1 MDQADQETLRY
12 RVINKPSSLTAMY
25 VKLMSD
31 WDALSPDQFDDR
43 VEDLVDEIEGQEI
56 RLTKQ
61 KIIFDVTEQDQT
73 YYQSL
78 TNKTNNEIESAKK
91 QIQLLEK
98 QLQHEKI
105 LKSYKKQFE
114 EAATSI
120 NKFPPAQESIQKI
133 KECETERDRLEK
145 ACKNEVIL
153 QKQLQLHKLVSMI
166 QDFRAEAS
174 METIE
179 AKELLEEGGA

>member
-1 MDQADQETLRY
+1 
-12 RVINKPSSLTAMY
+12 MY

-31 WDALSPDQFDDR
+31 WDAITPDQFDDR

-78 TNKTNNEIESAKK
+78 TNKTNNEIDNAKK

-98 QLQHEKI
+98 QLKHEKL

-120 NKFPPAQESIQKI
+120 NEFPPAQESMKKI
-133 KECETERDRLEK
+133 KECEVERDRLEK
-145 ACKNEVIL
+145 ACKNEFIL

-166 QDFRAEAS
+166 QDFRAES
-174 METIE
+174 SLENVE
-179 AKELLEEGGA
+179 AKALLGDGDEEMNGEEERSDIEMMN

>member
-1 MDQADQETLRY
+1 
-12 RVINKPSSLTAMY
+12 MY

-31 WDALSPDQFDDR
+31 WDAITPDQFDDR

-78 TNKTNNEIESAKK
+78 TNKTNNEIDNAKK

-98 QLQHEKI
+98 QLKHEKL

-120 NKFPPAQESIQKI
+120 NEFPPAQESMTKI
-133 KECETERDRLEK
+133 KECEVERDRLEK
-145 ACKNEVIL
+145 ACKNEFIL
-153 QKQLQLHKLVSMI
+153 LSMHIFSKLWGYHQSLGRFDNDGKNEMCNK
-166 QDFRAEAS
+166 EKCTCTCWS
-174 METIE
+174 
-179 AKELLEEGGA
+179 AKSIRTPRI